1 MSAADDV
8 PDRFAAEKV
17 MDSDEILAG
26 RTEVVILH
34 RGQAYRLRLTRQD
47 KLILTK

>member
-1 MSAADDV
+1 MSSADDA
-8 PDRFAAEKV
+8 PAGFATEKV
-17 MDSDEILAG
+17 MSSDEILAG
-26 RTEVVILH
+26 RTEVIILH

>member
-1 MSAADDV
+1 MNPADDALPESV
-8 PDRFAAEKV
+8 TEKV
-17 MDSDEILAG
+17 IPSDDILAG